1 MKYLKLFES
10 FDDRLWLPVDE
21 REFSQRQSTFGP
33 DVPPS
38 DNDKNA
44 IRGFFHKNWAEPPL
58 YKPKYVNWDFELS
71 SSGNQIEISI
81 TNESGIGDKRFQLI
95 INKSPD
101 DWFWVKEYYYIWHQG
116 VKYSTWRQMTYPNL
130 DNLLTYESYY
140 KCDSMEGLL
149 DLVKCRR
156 EFLYKD

>member
-10 FDDRLWLPVDE
+10 FDSELWSPVE
-21 REFSQRQSTFGP
+21 EEEFSQRQSIFGQ
-33 DVPPS
+33 DVKPT
-38 DNDKNA
+38 DGDVNQIRKFFKGYKN
-44 IRGFFHKNWAEPPL
+44 P
-58 YKPKYVNWDFELS
+58 NWDFGIS
-71 SSGNQIEISI
+71 YSGNQIEITI

-116 VKYSTWRQMTYPNL
+116 VKHSHWRQMTYPNV

-140 KCDSMEGLL
+140 KCDSIEGLL
-149 DLVKCRR
+149 DLVKSRR